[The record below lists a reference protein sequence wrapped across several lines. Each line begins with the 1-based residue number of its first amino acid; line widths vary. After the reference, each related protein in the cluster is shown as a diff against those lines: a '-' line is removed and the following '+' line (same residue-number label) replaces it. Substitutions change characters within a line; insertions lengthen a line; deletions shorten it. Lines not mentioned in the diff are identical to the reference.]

1 MSALEAAVGGV
12 RRAQRR
18 RRALIGAAVGVGA
31 AGMMAW
37 AGQSGA
43 WVAEAWVAG
52 VWVAGLT
59 PVAVA
64 IGWPAPARAAA
75 ERLDAAAGL
84 DAALVCAW
92 DHRERGGAM
101 VEAQRAQALAGLSA
115 RGRVRAVPR
124 PSPLW
129 ALCGLVW
136 LGPLMA
142 GGVAVEPAG
151 VVGGDGVP
159 IEAGEA
165 PRAAEAATP
174 VVAEERGAR
183 AQASPPSA
191 DEPDAGIAEGDGGPG
206 GPPTGV
212 AERGGVGAEAAD
224 QRGVGAGRGEVA
236 MRAGD
241 GVGLRVPVAGG
252 DAVASG
258 EAGRAVVGRTPPPP
272 DAIADPARP
281 YPSRYR
287 RVIAAWFDRGAQ

>member
-1 MSALEAAVGGV
+1 MSALDAAVGGV

-31 AGMMAW
+31 AGVMAW
-37 AGQSGA
+37 AGQP
-43 WVAEAWVAG
+43 G
-52 VWVAGLT
+52 VWVAGLV

-64 IGWPAPARAAA
+64 VGWPAPARAAA

-84 DAALVCAW
+84 DAAVVCAW
-92 DHRERGGAM
+92 DHRARSGAM
-101 VEAQRAQALAGLSA
+101 VEAQRAQALAGLAA

-136 LGPLMA
+136 VGPLMA
-142 GGVAVEPAG
+142 GGVEVEPAAS
-151 VVGGDGVP
+151 GDGVL

-174 VVAEERGAR
+174 AVAEERGAR

-206 GPPTGV
+206 GQPTGV

-252 DAVASG
+252 DAEASG
-258 EAGRAVVGRTPPPP
+258 EPGRAVVGRTPPPP